1 MRPADAPTMPLSPRH
16 LVPVVEPRRRPRH
29 RPGGG
34 PAATL
39 AAPPPPPSFEPD
51 SPSRALALTALQ
63 IVRRRRGPAD
73 RPAAWSLPGFARE
86 VDLVR
91 LHLRPVGSRRV
102 LAASFGREAF
112 HSGPSTAASAG
123 GPVAVAYAIR
133 WLELGDRVERPA
145 FDVWVAESASGPVRL
160 PADGDPSTPG
170 VRAAETTI
178 VD

>member
-1 MRPADAPTMPLSPRH
+1 MPLSQRH
-16 LVPVVEPRRRPRH
+16 LVSVVEPRRRTRH
-29 RPGGG
+29 RPGRG
-34 PAATL
+34 AAV
-39 AAPPPPPSFEPD
+39 AGRPAPPPAFEPD
-51 SPSRALALTALQ
+51 SPSRALALAALSV
-63 IVRRRRGPAD
+63 IRHSRRPAD

-91 LHLRPVGSRRV
+91 LHLHPVKTRQV

-112 HSGPSTAASAG
+112 HAGPPAGAAPQ

-145 FDVWVAESASGPVRL
+145 FEIWLAESATGPVRL
-160 PADGDPSTPG
+160 PAGGDPSTPL
-170 VRAAETTI
+170 APASAI

>member
-1 MRPADAPTMPLSPRH
+1 MRPSDAATMPLSARH
-16 LVPVVEPRRRPRH
+16 LVPVVEPRRRPNH

-34 PAATL
+34 PAARFD
-39 AAPPPPPSFEPD
+39 PPPPPPFEPE
-51 SPSRALALTALQ
+51 SPNRALALTALSV
-63 IVRRRRGPAD
+63 IRNSRRPTE

-91 LHLRPVGSRRV
+91 LHLLPVRSRQV

-112 HSGPSTAASAG
+112 HAGPSTATSAG
-123 GPVAVAYAIR
+123 GAVAVAYAIR

-145 FDVWVAESASGPVRL
+145 FEVWLAESASGPVRL
-160 PADGDPSTPG
+160 PADGDPSDPR
-170 VRAAETTI
+170 RANAI